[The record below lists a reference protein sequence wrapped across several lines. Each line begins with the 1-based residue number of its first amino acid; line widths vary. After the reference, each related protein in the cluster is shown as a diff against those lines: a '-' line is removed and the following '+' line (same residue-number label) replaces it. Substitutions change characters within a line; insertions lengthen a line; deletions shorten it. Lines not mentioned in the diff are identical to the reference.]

1 MREILFVFGTRPE
14 AIKLAPV
21 IKRLRMNNEFMVN
34 VCVTAQHREMLD
46 QVLGLFDIVPDYDL
60 QVMSR
65 AQSLCDITT
74 RVLKGVR
81 AVIDEWQLKGKGEDR
96 LLVVQGDTTT
106 TFAAALAAYY
116 ARVPVAHVEA
126 GLRSFDKFRP
136 YPEEM
141 NRRLTSVIA
150 DIHFTP
156 TEEAR
161 HNLLR
166 EGVGESAVFVTGNTV
181 IDALLSVVGQTR
193 DRQPESFGF
202 KGIDFSKR
210 IILVTAHR
218 RESFGPP
225 LRGICECL
233 REIACSYADSVELV
247 YPVHLNPEVQQV
259 ARQILGNTKNVHLI
273 EPLSYDAFVWLM
285 NRSYFVLTDSGGVQE
300 EAPSLGKP
308 VLVMRDTTERTE
320 GIEAGTAR
328 LVGTAKEKIFENAAL
343 LLDDQAEYAKMAQ
356 AVNPYGDGRSSERI
370 ESILL
375 GTHRVDGKDGNEKSP

>member
-1 MREILFVFGTRPE
+1 T
-14 AIKLAPV
+14 
-21 IKRLRMNNEFMVN
+21 N
-34 VCVTAQHREMLD
+34 
-46 QVLGLFDIVPDYDL
+46 
-60 QVMSR
+60 
-65 AQSLCDITT
+65 
-74 RVLKGVR
+74 RVLNGVSG
-81 AVIDEWQLKGKGEDR
+81 VIEEWQLKGKGEDR
-96 LLVVQGDTTT
+96 LLIVQGDTTT
-106 TFAAALAAYY
+106 SFAAALAAYY
-116 ARVPVAHVEA
+116 ARLPVGHVEA

-150 DIHFTP
+150 DIHFAP
-156 TEEAR
+156 TEEASQ
-161 HNLLR
+161 NLLR
-166 EGVGESAVFVTGNTV
+166 EGIGKSAVFVTGNTV
-181 IDALLSVVGQTR
+181 IDALLSVVGLTR
-193 DRQPESFGF
+193 DRRPESFGF
-202 KGIDFSKR
+202 KGIDFSKK

-225 LRGICECL
+225 LMGICECL
-233 REIACSYADSVELV
+233 REIARAYADSVELI

-259 ARQILGNTKNVHLI
+259 ARRILGKEKNVHLI

-320 GIEAGTAR
+320 GIKAGTAR
-328 LVGTAKEKIFENAAL
+328 LVGTAKDRIRDNAAL
-343 LLDDQAEYAKMAQ
+343 LLDNPAEYVKMAQ

-375 GTHRVDGKDGNEKSP
+375 GMHRLNEKDNNEKDP